1 MQNTFVESMKTIAK
15 LAIDKAGF
23 DKTRTGKIVA
33 VNSVT
38 NTYSVK
44 VDGIIYNNVKTV
56 NDSTYNVGDTVKVN
70 IPMNNPSQ
78 SYIASSILSDESFG
92 NKIAQATSAI
102 DAVDQRID
110 SIVEIMGKIYQLSI
124 GVTYATRT
132 VGSGATRVEYTD
144 ATYTAILT
152 QDGEN
157 VTQSHDNSEFNWYLE
172 KTTGKT
178 NVGTNT
184 KTITLSS
191 EQYLYGQS
199 VVLEW
204 SYQGEVKLRARVTLF
219 NENAVQQIAKYATEI
234 TTGGVF
240 VHRADGIYDVGANW
254 ESPNAYGVKI
264 AESVDIVKGG
274 EIYGSFGGTY
284 ITIGNTSAS
293 KNENNI
299 LLDNSNNKIQLRK
312 GATVLSE
319 ISSNSVIIGQTSTNY
334 YNTYMDSSNLYFR
347 KGNTILGQISSSSII
362 LGQNNSTSYNTLINT
377 EGIKLRYGS
386 TNLVN
391 LASGSLT
398 LGKTDT
404 DSYNTYITSSGINLR
419 KGTTTYA
426 SITSSAITLGATST
440 YNTYITG
447 GTNGALTFRNGTTA
461 LATFDSSTIKL
472 GQNSL
477 SSKILLCGNNFYM
490 KAGTSAPQGDSGI
503 FYWIG
508 CDSSSYSGTN
518 QQKQI
523 AISTLTS
530 TQTAASSWPSK
541 YALFNTYVING
552 MHIVGMEAWGSGSGE
567 IGSQVY
573 CDSDGSTYIAGNKG
587 IDVEVG
593 SSSDFVVVMSSSSSY
608 YEMIKVHNYSNAAS
622 GNKWRVYFPHS
633 YGNNINSGRSVKLT
647 EAGALN
653 TNSSSR
659 KHKKDIVYEIKEEL
673 NPQKLYDLPI
683 AQFKFKDE
691 YIEGY
696 NVGKD
701 LIGIIAEDI
710 DKIYHFGAYHET
722 DGTPA
727 DWDERILIPAMLKLI
742 QEQHQEIEKI
752 KSKLLELQGVK

>member
-132 VGSGATRVEYTD
+132 VGSSANRVEYTD

-178 NVGTNT
+178 SVGTNT

-219 NENAVQQIAKYATEI
+219 NENAIQQIAKYATEI

-254 ESPNAYGVKI
+254 ESSNAYGVKI

-284 ITIGNTSAS
+284 ITIGNTSAL

-299 LLDNSNNKIQLRK
+299 LIDNTTNKIQMRK
-312 GATVLSE
+312 GSTVLSE
-319 ISSNSVIIGQTSTNY
+319 IGATSAIIGQTSANY

-347 KGNTILGQISSSSII
+347 KGSTILGQINSDSII
-362 LGQNNSTSYNTLINT
+362 LGQDNSTSYNTLINT

-391 LASGSLT
+391 LASSSLT

-404 DSYNTYITSSGINLR
+404 SSYNVYIDSSSFKFR
-419 KGTTTYA
+419 KGTSQTLMNLTGSTLQFYRDNCLALQLTSGGMYLYTATTPTNTNILSLSTGGMVLKNASGYNTFYATASGMYVYTGTSPNYILASVTGSGMTLRNSSNNVIMNLTGTHFQVGDIGFWSRNTGALFGMYLAGPDNSGDILNFYA
-426 SITSSAITLGATST
+426 SGNTVNLDANYGALRLASNATEVVLGTSGDLFRPSDDDSTNLGTSSYRWKKVYAKSSSISTSD
-440 YNTYITG
+440 
-447 GTNGALTFRNGTTA
+447 RK
-461 LATFDSSTIKL
+461 DK
-472 GQNSL
+472 
-477 SSKILLCGNNFYM
+477 KILGDIDFAYDLIMSLKPIHYM
-490 KAGTSAPQGDSGI
+490 WKDGDHRRTWMGFIAQDIAEWCNQRNLNLGLYTASYKDEEEEDGHHDGYYGEEVDDSLLNWGLAYEELIAPMIQI
-503 FYWIG
+503 IQ
-508 CDSSSYSGTN
+508 N
-518 QQKQI
+518 QQKTI
-523 AISTLTS
+523 TNLT
-530 TQTAASSWPSK
+530 QRVEQ
-541 YALFNTYVING
+541 L
-552 MHIVGMEAWGSGSGE
+552 E
-567 IGSQVY
+567 
-573 CDSDGSTYIAGNKG
+573 NK
-587 IDVEVG
+587 
-593 SSSDFVVVMSSSSSY
+593 
-608 YEMIKVHNYSNAAS
+608 
-622 GNKWRVYFPHS
+622 
-633 YGNNINSGRSVKLT
+633 
-647 EAGALN
+647 
-653 TNSSSR
+653 
-659 KHKKDIVYEIKEEL
+659 
-673 NPQKLYDLPI
+673 
-683 AQFKFKDE
+683 
-691 YIEGY
+691 
-696 NVGKD
+696 
-701 LIGIIAEDI
+701 
-710 DKIYHFGAYHET
+710 
-722 DGTPA
+722 
-727 DWDERILIPAMLKLI
+727 
-742 QEQHQEIEKI
+742 EK
-752 KSKLLELQGVK
+752 

>member
-1 MQNTFVESMKTIAK
+1 MQNAFVESMKTIAK

-44 VDGIIYNNVKTV
+44 VDGLVYNNVKTV

-152 QDGEN
+152 QDGED
-157 VTQSHDNSEFNWYLE
+157 VTASHSASEFNWYLE

-178 NVGTNT
+178 NVGTNV

-199 VVLEW
+199 VILEW
-204 SYQGEVKLRARVTLF
+204 TYDGEVKLRARVTLF
-219 NENAVQQIAKYATEI
+219 NESAVQQIAKYATEI

-240 VHRADGIYDVGANW
+240 VHRADGVYDVGANW
-254 ESPNAYGVKI
+254 ESPNAYGVKL
-264 AESVDIVKGG
+264 AESVDIIKGG

-284 ITIGNTSAS
+284 ITIGNTSVS

-312 GATVLSE
+312 GTTVLSE
-319 ISSNSVIIGQTSTNY
+319 IGATSTVIGQTSSDY
-334 YNTYMDSSNLYFR
+334 YNTYMDASNIYFR
-347 KGNTILGQISSSSII
+347 KGTTILGQISSSAIT
-362 LGQNNSTSYNTLINT
+362 LGQT
-377 EGIKLRYGS
+377 GS
-386 TNLVN
+386 T
-391 LASGSLT
+391 
-398 LGKTDT
+398 
-404 DSYNTYITSSGINLR
+404 SYNTYITSNGVYLR
-419 KGTTTYA
+419 YGTTNLTSLTSDSVLVGKSNAYNTYITSGGVYFRSGTTNYG
-426 SITSSAITLGATST
+426 SITTGAITLGASSA
-440 YNTYITG
+440 YNTYIT
-447 GTNGALTFRNGTTA
+447 NGALYFRNGTTN
-461 LATFDSSTIKL
+461 LATFDSSNIRL
-472 GQNSL
+472 GQNSVNSAIYL
-477 SSKILLCGNNFYM
+477 SGNNFYM
-490 KAGTSAPQGDSGI
+490 KTSTSDPQGDSGLY
-503 FYWIG
+503 YWIG
-508 CDSSSYSGTN
+508 CDNTGYTGTN
-518 QQKQI
+518 QQKQV
-523 AISTLTS
+523 AISTMRSNQL
-530 TQTAASSWPSK
+530 ASGSYPSK
-541 YALFNTYVING
+541 FAQ
-552 MHIVGMEAWGSGSGE
+552 
-567 IGSQVY
+567 IG
-573 CDSDGSTYIAGNKG
+573 TYIVNGYHIAIMNAQNGTANAEVAVDSEGTLTLSGDNGIEAFMNNTKKFVLYAG
-587 IDVEVG
+587 D
-593 SSSDFVVVMSSSSSY
+593 
-608 YEMIKVHNYSNAAS
+608 YEMIKSSYNSSATS
-622 GNKWRVYFPHS
+622 GNKHRVYFPTS
-633 YGNNINSGRSVKLT
+633 YGNNINSGRAVKLT
-647 EAGALN
+647 ETGCLN

-659 KHKKDIVYEIKEEL
+659 KYKYDITYDIKDEL
-673 NPQKLYDLPI
+673 NPQQLYKLKI
-683 AQFKFKDE
+683 AQFKFKPE

-696 NVGKD
+696 NAGKD

-710 DKIYHFGAYHET
+710 DEIYHYGAYHES
-722 DGTPA
+722 DGTPE

-742 QEQHQEIEKI
+742 QEQHEEIEKI
-752 KSKLLELQGVK
+752 KSQLEQKE